1 MERSGRTG
9 EGRRSAGNEEAGGR
23 GGSRGGWKRDNGE
36 NSFAGEQGDECTSN
50 SLTSSIPVRQ
60 LSLLRL
66 LQLCCALSLIPDL
79 SNVPC

>member
-1 MERSGRTG
+1 M
-9 EGRRSAGNEEAGGR
+9 GNREAGER
-23 GGSRGGWKRDNGE
+23 GGSSGGGGSGWKRDNGE